1 LEGKD
6 YSVTRK
12 TPCEDWKVALS
23 AYIDGDDTSSSVEA
37 HLAAC
42 DGCREWLDQVDA
54 DRRLVVRTI
63 KSPPDAGFV
72 DGVMAEIRDIAKGKS
87 RRSDVPMQLPRGRF
101 RWGEIVAAA
110 AAVILFLAVGTP
122 IFLSARASAQKETCL
137 DNARAVA
144 NATRVYASDHWD
156 HLPVEPQWKDA
167 LGPYVEAEQ
176 VFYCPDGKG
185 GGMLY
190 GFPVSLSGQNVQR
203 IGYPGATLTVFDQG
217 PTPGTFA
224 TRHEGTGTVG
234 FLDGHATALAAL
246 PGGLRPARPDASQ
259 PSPGFRSPVTP
270 PSGPPQ

>member
-54 DRRLVVRTI
+54 DRRLVVRAM
-63 KSPPDAGFV
+63 KGGPDDRFV

-246 PGGLRPARPDASQ
+246 PGGLRPEPAG
-259 PSPGFRSPVTP
+259 PSPGESSLESP
-270 PSGPPQ
+270 PSGAPE